1 MKHLIQPRCK
11 VSQGGHQAQLL
22 HHYLTVSSPVDQLC
36 NIQLQSGISHAL
48 DKLSQTN
55 QIESIQERALHAY
68 NIQLCM

>member
-22 HHYLTVSSPVDQLC
+22 HHYLTVSSPVDQFC

-55 QIESIQERALHAY
+55 QIE
-68 NIQLCM
+68 